1 MQPVLFVN
9 REYHPHKMKQQD
21 LVINNISVLLNT
33 NEDGVW
39 MEDSLVILKKDSTE
53 KEIANIITYLYEE
66 GFIWDRRIKYEI
78 R

>member
-9 REYHPHKMKQQD
+9 QEYHPHKMKQQD
-21 LVINNISVLLNT
+21 LVINNISVILNT
-33 NEDGVW
+33 DESGAW

-53 KEIANIITYLYEE
+53 EEIANIITYLYEE